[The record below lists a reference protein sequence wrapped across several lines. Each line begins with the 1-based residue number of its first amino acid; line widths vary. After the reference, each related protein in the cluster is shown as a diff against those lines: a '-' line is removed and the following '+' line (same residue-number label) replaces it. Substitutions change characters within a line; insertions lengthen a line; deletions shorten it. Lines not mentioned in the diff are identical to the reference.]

1 MANQKRE
8 NGENFSQNNVE
19 LHFLE
24 SESIAEIPEDYT
36 FFLQRNEQRLE
47 SNETVPTDTLYEWV
61 HLSCAMWI
69 PGPTVT
75 PKTPVRMSKIGL

>member
-36 FFLQRNEQRLE
+36 FFLQRNE
-47 SNETVPTDTLYEWV
+47 
-61 HLSCAMWI
+61 
-69 PGPTVT
+69 
-75 PKTPVRMSKIGL
+75 